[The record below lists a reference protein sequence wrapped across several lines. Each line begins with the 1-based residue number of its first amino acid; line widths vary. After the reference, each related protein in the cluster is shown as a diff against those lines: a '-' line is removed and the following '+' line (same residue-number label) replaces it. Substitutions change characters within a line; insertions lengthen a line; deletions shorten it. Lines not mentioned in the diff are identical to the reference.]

1 MEFGGGGG
9 RDALSSLLLPLSLLR
24 VLRALLYCDCV
35 TDCQAGAD
43 IFSDIFF
50 STCSADK
57 VRYVTGSCV
66 LCSVMLLAAAVRGSV
81 RG

>member
-9 RDALSSLLLPLSLLR
+9 RNALSSLLLPLSLLY
-24 VLRALLYCDCV
+24 VLRALMYCDCV
-35 TDCQAGAD
+35 TDCQGSAD
-43 IFSDIFF
+43 IFSDIF

>member
-1 MEFGGGGG
+1 
-9 RDALSSLLLPLSLLR
+9 L
-24 VLRALLYCDCV
+24 VYCDCV
-35 TDCQAGAD
+35 TDCQGSAD
-43 IFSDIFF
+43 IFSDIF